1 MIEGNKNSEL
11 NDLSE
16 FADYLAEFD
25 STISF
30 DAETCEVCG
39 VNISDSVSIEVTP
52 FVQYKCL
59 DKMDEIIVV
68 TKELESKRIPYKVEK
83 RLNTET
89 SDKIDYL
96 YDVLIPLK
104 CLFLLD
110 KIK

>member
-1 MIEGNKNSEL
+1 MIEGNKNSEFD
-11 NDLSE
+11 DLSE

-30 DAETCEVCG
+30 DEETCEVCG
-39 VNISDSVSIEVTP
+39 VKISDTLSIEITP
-52 FVQYKCL
+52 FVLYKCM
-59 DKMDEIIVV
+59 DRMDEIIVV

-89 SDKIDYL
+89 NDKIDYL

-104 CLFLLD
+104 CLSDLE